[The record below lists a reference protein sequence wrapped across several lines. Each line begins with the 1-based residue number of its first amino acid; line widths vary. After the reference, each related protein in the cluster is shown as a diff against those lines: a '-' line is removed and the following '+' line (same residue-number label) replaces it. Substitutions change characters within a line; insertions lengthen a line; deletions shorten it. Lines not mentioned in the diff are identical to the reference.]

1 MMGKVRH
8 SYFKDIR
15 RMFFLYAMVPVA
27 LLTVVGLA
35 ASWTVW
41 KNELKRSTID
51 DNVKMADS
59 LETAVESYS
68 RVIET
73 VSEERY
79 ILNGMTADQRV
90 SIFREIYDISNK
102 LDRRGYLYV
111 FNGHME
117 SVVSGTSEIPH
128 FLDMGNYLDWG
139 IFRSMRS
146 EPDKVQLKLV
156 RDENS
161 DSMKLLLGK
170 AMVFDREVMGYVV
183 FVMDSIQ
190 FGMDIARLESQTVLA
205 DEYGWVLA
213 GNNYSLL
220 DSMERFMV
228 NPASDGILE
237 DDTDRY
243 YIVSEEILDGR
254 MVVHS
259 IASMGSQT
267 RFFGSISI
275 VLSLIFMM
283 LIAFVY
289 ISTKN
294 MAAKKTKD
302 LYTIIGAMEQVRGG
316 DLDSYIDSVTSDEFK
331 VISDSYNI
339 MVESLKEQI
348 ERNKEM
354 GKLVA
359 VSQSRQLQSQFNPHF
374 LFNTLENIRFMSK
387 LDPDSASRMI
397 LNLSTLLRYS
407 IDTQEETVTFEK
419 DAAYT
424 ENYMSILKARFNERF
439 SYSINISEE
448 AKNCVIPK
456 LIIQPMIENAVKYGF
471 DGREC
476 LEVTINGRVSDGILE
491 ITCEDNG
498 SGMDSDNLNDV
509 RRLLEQQTNRSGHSG
524 LFNIHRRIQLAYGQ
538 EYGVEIFS
546 EKEKGT
552 VLRIILPARRD
563 ERVA

>member
-1 MMGKVRH
+1 MGKVKH

-15 RMFFLYAMVPVA
+15 KMFFLYAMVPVA
-27 LLTVVGLA
+27 LLTVVGLT
-35 ASWTVW
+35 ASWFVW
-41 KNELKRSTID
+41 KHDLERTTQS
-51 DNVKMADS
+51 DNAKMADI
-59 LETAVESYS
+59 LETAVTSYS
-68 RVIET
+68 SVIEK
-73 VSEERY
+73 VAKERY
-79 ILNGMTADQRV
+79 VLDGMTVDQRV

-111 FNGHME
+111 FDRHME
-117 SVVSGTSEIPH
+117 SVVSGTSEIPNY
-128 FLDMGNYLDWG
+128 LDMGNYLDWG

-146 EPDKVQLKLV
+146 DPGKVQLKVV

-161 DSMKLLLGK
+161 DSMKLILGK
-170 AMVFDREVMGYVV
+170 AMVFDGEVQGFVT
-183 FVMDSIQ
+183 FVMDSMQ
-190 FGMDIARLESQTVLA
+190 FGMDIARLESQTVIA

-213 GNNYSLL
+213 GSNYSLL
-220 DSMERFMV
+220 DSMERFII
-228 NPASDGILE
+228 NPDPKGIHE
-237 DDTDRY
+237 DETDRY
-243 YIVSEEILDGR
+243 YILSQKILDGR
-254 MVVHS
+254 LVVHS
-259 IASMGSQT
+259 IFSMGNQT
-267 RFFGSISI
+267 RFFQSIAA
-275 VLSLIFMM
+275 LISFIFIM

-294 MAAKKTKD
+294 MAAKKTRD
-302 LYTIIGAMEQVRGG
+302 LYTIIGAMEQVQVG
-316 DLDSYIDSVTSDEFK
+316 DLDSHIDSVVSDEFK

-339 MVESLKEQI
+339 MVDSLKEQI
-348 ERNKEM
+348 EKNKEM

-407 IDTQEETVTFEK
+407 IDTIEETVTFEK

-424 ENYMSILKARFNERF
+424 ENYMNILKARFNERF
-439 SYSINISEE
+439 SYTIDISDE
-448 AKNCVIPK
+448 AKVCIIPK

-471 DGREC
+471 GGRDC
-476 LEVTINGRVSDGILE
+476 LDVTIKGEVADGLLK
-491 ITCEDNG
+491 ITCGDNG
-498 SGMDSDNLNDV
+498 TGMDTESLTAV

-524 LFNIHRRIQLAYGQ
+524 LYNIHRRIQLTYGM

-552 VLRIILPARRD
+552 LLRVILPARRD

>member
-1 MMGKVRH
+1 MGKVKH

-15 RMFFLYAMVPVA
+15 KMFFLYAMVPVA
-27 LLTVVGLA
+27 LLTIVGLA
-35 ASWTVW
+35 ASWFAW
-41 KNELKRSTID
+41 KHDLERTTRS
-51 DNVKMADS
+51 DNAKMAAS

-68 RVIET
+68 SVIEK

-79 ILNGMTADQRV
+79 VLDGMTVDQRV

-111 FNGHME
+111 FDRHME
-117 SVVSGTSEIPH
+117 SVVSGTSEIPNY
-128 FLDMGNYLDWG
+128 LDMGNYLDWG

-146 EPDKVQLKLV
+146 DPGKVQLKVV

-161 DSMKLLLGK
+161 DSMKLILGK
-170 AMVFDREVMGYVV
+170 AMVFDNEVLGFVT
-183 FVMDSIQ
+183 FVMDSMQ
-190 FGMDIARLESQTVLA
+190 FGMDIARLESQTVIA

-213 GNNYSLL
+213 GNSYSLL
-220 DSMERFMV
+220 DTMERFIIEPDSKGV
-228 NPASDGILE
+228 YE
-237 DDTDRY
+237 DEIDRY
-243 YIVSEEILDGR
+243 YIASQKILDGR
-254 MVVHS
+254 LIVHS
-259 IASMGSQT
+259 ISSMGSQT
-267 RFFGSISI
+267 RFFESIAA
-275 VLSLIFMM
+275 LISFIFIM

-302 LYTIIGAMEQVRGG
+302 LYTIIGAMEQVQSG
-316 DLDSYIDSVTSDEFK
+316 DLDSHIDSVISDEFK
-331 VISDSYNI
+331 VISDSYNM
-339 MVESLKEQI
+339 MVESLREQT
-348 ERNKEM
+348 EKNKEM

-407 IDTQEETVTFEK
+407 IDTIEETVTFEK

-424 ENYMSILKARFNERF
+424 ENYMSIMKARFNERF
-439 SYSINISEE
+439 SYTIDISEE
-448 AKNCVIPK
+448 AKGCIIPK

-471 DGREC
+471 GGRDC
-476 LEVTINGRVSDGILE
+476 LDVAIKGEVSEGLLK

-498 SGMDSDNLNDV
+498 TGMDQENLIEV
-509 RRLLEQQTNRSGHSG
+509 RNLLEQQTNRSGLAIHS
-524 LFNIHRRIQLAYGQ
+524 F
-538 EYGVEIFS
+538 
-546 EKEKGT
+546 
-552 VLRIILPARRD
+552 
-563 ERVA
+563 